1 MCFVN
6 KQLTYVIKIFFL
18 LERKLPS
25 KPALSN
31 ASFGVLEVKK
41 CCVPS
46 ELRDFFYVQ
55 TLLYAIYYR
64 YIVKSEYKKSPITL
78 KIHNIF
84 SLPIHQ
90 KMRLTMLVWRE
101 VSVCEGKI
109 FLLHRSAVCLQNT
122 FLDLASY
129 LFKIWKCNAHQN
141 DRRNKPVILDS

>member
-55 TLLYAIYYR
+55 TLLYAYSGGCPAGYLSR
-64 YIVKSEYKKSPITL
+64 YPALYIT
-78 KIHNIF
+78 F
-84 SLPIHQ
+84 Q
-90 KMRLTMLVWRE
+90 ADFE
-101 VSVCEGKI
+101 
-109 FLLHRSAVCLQNT
+109 Q
-122 FLDLASY
+122 
-129 LFKIWKCNAHQN
+129 
-141 DRRNKPVILDS
+141 

>member
-1 MCFVN
+1 MIFIGFESKNFFLKIPIRFLFTFGHLSKQTADWPKNVNSLEWPAWYDGHFGVHYISVSWTGTKLGLKMCFVN

-41 CCVPS
+41 CCVSS

-64 YIVKSEYKKSPITL
+64 YIVKSEYKKVP
-78 KIHNIF
+78 
-84 SLPIHQ
+84 
-90 KMRLTMLVWRE
+90 
-101 VSVCEGKI
+101 
-109 FLLHRSAVCLQNT
+109 
-122 FLDLASY
+122 
-129 LFKIWKCNAHQN
+129 
-141 DRRNKPVILDS
+141 